1 MLTTAKQG
9 KVLREGLATAIV
21 GRPNVGKSS
30 LLNHLLHEDKAIVTD
45 IAGTTRDVIEEYV
58 NVRGVPLKL
67 IDTAGIRETEDK
79 VERIG
84 VERSRKAI
92 EQADLVMLV
101 LNASEELT
109 DEDKELIQATSGK
122 KRIVIL
128 NKTDL
133 PRKLNMDEV
142 RELVPEDE
150 LITTSVLKKTGVD
163 KLEEKIAELFFG
175 GIENSQST
183 IMVTNAR
190 HIALLNQAEDSLD
203 AVLQGLDS
211 GMPVDLC
218 QIDMTNAWDELGE
231 ITGDSYQD
239 ELLTQ
244 LFSQFCLG
252 K

>member
-1 MLTTAKQG
+1 
-9 KVLREGLATAIV
+9 
-21 GRPNVGKSS
+21 
-30 LLNHLLHEDKAIVTD
+30 
-45 IAGTTRDVIEEYV
+45 
-58 NVRGVPLKL
+58 
-67 IDTAGIRETEDK
+67 
-79 VERIG
+79 
-84 VERSRKAI
+84 
-92 EQADLVMLV
+92 
-101 LNASEELT
+101 
-109 DEDKELIQATSGK
+109 
-122 KRIVIL
+122 
-128 NKTDL
+128 
-133 PRKLNMDEV
+133 MDEV